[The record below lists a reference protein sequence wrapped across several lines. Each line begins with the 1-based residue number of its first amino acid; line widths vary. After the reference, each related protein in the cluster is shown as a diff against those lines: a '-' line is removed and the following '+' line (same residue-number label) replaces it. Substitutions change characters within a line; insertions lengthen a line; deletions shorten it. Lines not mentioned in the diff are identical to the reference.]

1 MAIKNIK
8 SVDEYVHYLEQK
20 PAEVEA
26 LFHDLLIGVTSFFRN
41 PAAFEALQK
50 KVIPHLFTGKHPDSA
65 IRIWVPGCSTG
76 EEAYSIG
83 ILLQEQMEMLKQI
96 FKVQIFATDIDRKAI
111 EKARSGVFPRHH
123 LY

>member
-8 SVDEYVHYLEQK
+8 SVDEYVHYLEQN

-50 KVIPHLFTGKHPDSA
+50 KVIPDLFTRQASRLSD
-65 IRIWVPGCSTG
+65 TG
-76 EEAYSIG
+76 LG
-83 ILLQEQMEMLKQI
+83 TRLLH
-96 FKVQIFATDIDRKAI
+96 R
-111 EKARSGVFPRHH
+111 
-123 LY
+123 